1 MIGSIISA
9 VAGLG
14 SGIFGAIESSRNA
27 KLAQDQMRERDDFNR
42 AMFNR
47 QYYQDALSRN
57 DTQNFLRTLRNDMRQ
72 AVEQQNNAAVITG
85 QTPEAIAATKEA
97 NAKAYADAIAGID
110 ATNSARKDQALAT
123 HQAAQNQAFA
133 DWAKNYNQQS
143 QNWSNFAS
151 QAFGIGMQGVA
162 GVADGL
168 YKPATA
174 ATPTPTATNDIIE
187 TQTTKPYF

>member
-9 VAGLG
+9 AAGLG

-57 DTQNFLRTLRNDMRQ
+57 DTQNFLRTLRNDMQQ

-123 HQAAQNQAFA
+123 HQAAQNQSFA
-133 DWAKNYNQQS
+133 DWAKSYNQQS

-151 QAFGIGMQGVA
+151 QAFGIGMQGA
-162 GVADGL
+162 TGIADAL
-168 YKPATA
+168 YKPKT
-174 ATPTPTATNDIIE
+174 TE
-187 TQTTKPYF
+187 TQTS